1 MTTFTTIGGWATI
14 AAVAGGLYYISSRN
28 EKSRRPPI
36 TKQVQKAVEG
46 TKGKA
51 KKVKKAVLQSD
62 GDSDVKSGSEK
73 RKDTKSASSKAEPKQ
88 QSYAAAADDKEDEV
102 DNHEFAR
109 QLEAAKTGKTF
120 SQKSKTESRAK
131 SVKQN
136 KAHDKPVVEQ
146 VSDALTGSSTNGVD
160 ADDDQSPV
168 QSPKVSASNGG
179 GVADML
185 EKPGAGPSVLK
196 ISAPSQPAQT
206 NNKKPKKEEVP
217 AETKK
222 ARQNRQKAEAA
233 KAQREADEVERQ
245 KLMEQQR
252 RTARIAE
259 GRAAKD
265 GSSFQASKAAAN
277 NSWTAPLPT
286 TNGTTPSNE
295 KVQLLDTSEPSTNG
309 ASKAQGQGSNWN
321 TSISE
326 EEQIRLINENESWET
341 VKNDKKTRQKK
352 DAPKQTES
360 SVVETAREL
369 AAPKKAEAAE
379 PPITYA
385 AAPIRNNNNIK
396 KPVQQIEIEED
407 EWEVS

>member
-14 AAVAGGLYYISSRN
+14 VAVAGGLYYISSRN

-36 TKQVQKAVEG
+36 AKQVARAVET

-51 KKVKKAVLQSD
+51 KKAKKAVLQSD
-62 GDSDVKSGSEK
+62 GDSDVKSGGEK
-73 RKDTKSASSKAEPKQ
+73 RKTKKAAAPKAEPQQ
-88 QSYAAAADDKEDEV
+88 QSYAAVADDKDEV

-109 QLEAAKTGKTF
+109 QLEAAKTGTSF
-120 SQKSKTESRAK
+120 TSKSKTETRAK

-146 VSDALTGSSTNGVD
+146 SSDNLTASSTNGAD
-160 ADDDQSPV
+160 GDDDQSPV
-168 QSPKVSASNGG
+168 QSPNLSATTGG

-185 EKPGAGPSVLK
+185 EKPSGGPSVLK
-196 ISAPSQPAQT
+196 ISAPTQPALA
-206 NNKKPKKEEVP
+206 NKKPKKQEES

-222 ARQNRQKAEAA
+222 ARQNRQKAEAL
-233 KAQREADEVERQ
+233 KAQRAADEAERV

-265 GSSFQASKAAAN
+265 GSSSQASKPPAN
-277 NSWTAPLPT
+277 NSWTVPPAT
-286 TNGTTPSNE
+286 TNGVNTSDK
-295 KVQLLDTSEPSTNG
+295 KVQLLDTTEQPTPNN
-309 ASKAQGQGSNWN
+309 KEQGTKWN

-341 VKNDKKTRQKK
+341 VKKDKKARQKK
-352 DAPKQTES
+352 EQGKVAESSADEAPKTFG
-360 SVVETAREL
+360 
-369 AAPKKAEAAE
+369 APKRSE
-379 PPITYA
+379 PATGAQTYNSG
-385 AAPIRNNNNIK
+385 APSVAGNK
-396 KPVQQIEIEED
+396 KIPMQDIAPEED